1 MINKFSEANI
11 VHIKYNMY
19 IYVYMYKYNMYMYIK
34 IDPKSIPK
42 FI

>member
-1 MINKFSEANI
+1 MINKFSEVNI
-11 VHIKYNMY
+11 VYIKYN
-19 IYVYMYKYNMYMYIK
+19 MYIK